1 MQQPSPSASK
11 LASGL
16 AADPQHSSR
25 GESGVFMNEPSPRFW
40 EILFE
45 VLCVLV
51 VLVGSGHGKYMISDR
66 IVLK

>member
-1 MQQPSPSASK
+1 
-11 LASGL
+11 
-16 AADPQHSSR
+16 
-25 GESGVFMNEPSPRFW
+25 MNEPSSRFW

-51 VLVGSGHGKYMISDR
+51 VLVGSTVLVGSGHGKYMISDR